1 MLTMQRPRKDSL
13 LLAGAT
19 TSVVLACLTAT
30 MISRSSAWRGMDW
43 NEDGSTSL
51 AELFEAVDIDE
62 RTMVVDGEEC
72 IEHFAYKDGLPVRTD
87 FPSGKRV
94 PRVHGR

>member
-1 MLTMQRPRKDSL
+1 MQRPRKDSL

-19 TSVVLACLTAT
+19 AGVVLACLIAT
-30 MISRSSAWRGMDW
+30 MISRSSTWRGMDW

-51 AELFEAVDIDE
+51 GELFEAVDIDE
-62 RTMVVDGEEC
+62 RTVVVDGEEC
-72 IEHFAYKDGLPVRTD
+72 IEHFSYKDGLPVRTD
-87 FPSGKRV
+87 CPSGKRV